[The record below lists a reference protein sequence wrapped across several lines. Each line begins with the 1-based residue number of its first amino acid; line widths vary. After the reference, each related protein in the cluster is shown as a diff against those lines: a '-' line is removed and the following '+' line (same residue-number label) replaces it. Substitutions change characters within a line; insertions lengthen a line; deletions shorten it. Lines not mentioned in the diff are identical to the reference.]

1 MEAALE
7 FVRIIVEYF
16 GLEGY
21 DLEDLFYGGRRARG
35 RRRSLLRGICR
46 ELSRNQMFF
55 FTKRSIVREIGSRLP
70 LRPCK
75 RPYFELRD
83 NLSRNEF
90 LPQEIME
97 GKPLSGMLMAS
108 LADVAWITDD
118 GSSLS
123 NLNSDGFFDEESFIE
138 DCNPQK
144 ETEELAS
151 TDQSDLDNIEKE
163 ERSNNNE
170 AMQKISALEEELQ
183 KLRAQIAMM
192 IVANPQS
199 QVSVGTTLTP
209 AGAPVPPLPPP
220 PPPPPPPPTLASTP
234 LKPVSQ
240 IIRENKARRLSLA
253 PEMCLNS
260 TETSSGCSLPNMAD
274 VLKGLGKVKLRSVE
288 RSPGGTPLRKTPLP
302 ADGND
307 PASIIAQALKKKF
320 AHRRRHEVN
329 SPDANK
335 ENNSSMSPFGT
346 PPSSPTKQI
355 PFGPHLLKPAIGKR
369 RSSTGLEK
377 TKPPRSPLV
386 EVC

>member
-151 TDQSDLDNIEKE
+151 TDQSDLDNIGKE

>member
-35 RRRSLLRGICR
+35 RRRNLLRGICR

-83 NLSRNEF
+83 NLSRNES
-90 LPQEIME
+90 LSQEIMQ

-108 LADVAWITDD
+108 LADVAWITEDC
-118 GSSLS
+118 SSLS

-151 TDQSDLDNIEKE
+151 TDQSDLDNIGKE
-163 ERSNNNE
+163 ELSNNSE

-209 AGAPVPPLPPP
+209 TGAPVPPLPP

-240 IIRENKARRLSLA
+240 IIR
-253 PEMCLNS
+253 
-260 TETSSGCSLPNMAD
+260 ETSSGCSLPNMAD

-329 SPDANK
+329 SP
-335 ENNSSMSPFGT
+335 GT
-346 PPSSPTKQI
+346 
-355 PFGPHLLKPAIGKR
+355 G
-369 RSSTGLEK
+369 
-377 TKPPRSPLV
+377 
-386 EVC
+386 

>member
-123 NLNSDGFFDEESFIE
+123 NLSSDGFFDEESFIE

-151 TDQSDLDNIEKE
+151 TDQSDLDNIGKE

-220 PPPPPPPPTLASTP
+220 PPPPPPPPTLVSTP

>member
-35 RRRSLLRGICR
+35 RRRNLLRGICR

-83 NLSRNEF
+83 NLSRNES
-90 LPQEIME
+90 LSQEIMQ

-108 LADVAWITDD
+108 LADVAWITED

-151 TDQSDLDNIEKE
+151 TDQSDLDNIGKE
-163 ERSNNNE
+163 ELSNNSE

-209 AGAPVPPLPPP
+209 AGAPVPPLPP

>member
-118 GSSLS
+118 DSSLS

-151 TDQSDLDNIEKE
+151 TDQSDLDNIGKE

>member
-97 GKPLSGMLMAS
+97 GKPLSGMLMTS

-123 NLNSDGFFDEESFIE
+123 NLNSDGFFDEESLIE

-151 TDQSDLDNIEKE
+151 TDQSDLDNIGKE

>member
-151 TDQSDLDNIEKE
+151 TDQSDLHNIGKE

>member
-1 MEAALE
+1 MEVALE

-21 DLEDLFYGGRRARG
+21 DLEDLFYGGRRSRG

-46 ELSRNQMFF
+46 KLSRNQMFF

-75 RPYFELRD
+75 RPYFELRT

-90 LPQEIME
+90 LSQEVIE

-108 LADVAWITDD
+108 LADVAWITED
-118 GSSLS
+118 GNSLS
-123 NLNSDGFFDEESFIE
+123 NLDSDAIFDEESFME
-138 DCNPQK
+138 DCNPQN
-144 ETEELAS
+144 ETEKLTA
-151 TDQSDLDNIEKE
+151 TDQSDLDNIGKE
-163 ERSNNNE
+163 ELATNNE

-220 PPPPPPPPTLASTP
+220 PPPPPPPTVSSTP

-253 PEMCLNS
+253 PEMCLHS

-335 ENNSSMSPFGT
+335 ENNSLMSPFGT
-346 PPSSPTKQI
+346 PPSSPIKQL

>member
-1 MEAALE
+1 MLGLAL
-7 FVRIIVEYF
+7 F
-16 GLEGY
+16 GLMSAVDFSSEKI
-21 DLEDLFYGGRRARG
+21 LSFYC
-35 RRRSLLRGICR
+35 SFP
-46 ELSRNQMFF
+46 SQ
-55 FTKRSIVREIGSRLP
+55 
-70 LRPCK
+70 
-75 RPYFELRD
+75 LRD

-108 LADVAWITDD
+108 LADVAWITDE

-151 TDQSDLDNIEKE
+151 TDQSDLHNIGKE

-240 IIRENKARRLSLA
+240 IIREVRHVAVFLSR
-253 PEMCLNS
+253 
-260 TETSSGCSLPNMAD
+260 TSAC
-274 VLKGLGKVKLRSVE
+274 VLQ
-288 RSPGGTPLRKTPLP
+288 
-302 ADGND
+302 
-307 PASIIAQALKKKF
+307 IIIINVHF
-320 AHRRRHEVN
+320 A
-329 SPDANK
+329 
-335 ENNSSMSPFGT
+335 
-346 PPSSPTKQI
+346 
-355 PFGPHLLKPAIGKR
+355 
-369 RSSTGLEK
+369 
-377 TKPPRSPLV
+377 
-386 EVC
+386 